1 MTMVKV
7 HILDE
12 LEYVLVVYS
21 INYVVVRICTLKL
34 DIVLKVVAHH
44 SNNVQTVL

>member
-21 INYVVVRICTLKL
+21 INYVVRICTLKL